1 MTEPAVSA
9 SAVSWTADGP
19 VFVVRM
25 DNPPANQLG
34 QALVDGL
41 AAAVVAFEA
50 SPARVLVICS
60 ALDRF
65 FTETEVPWT
74 SETVRPSR

>member
-1 MTEPAVSA
+1 MTEPVLSA
-9 SAVSWTADGP
+9 SAVSWTTEGP

-34 QALVDGL
+34 QPLVDGL
-41 AAAVVAFEA
+41 AGAGGAFED

-65 FTETEVPWT
+65 FAAGC
-74 SETVRPSR
+74 SAAI